1 MFQIS
6 NLKYLEILNI
16 QSLHIPE
23 KQITCIIGPSGG
35 GKSTLLKHFNKLL
48 SPTSGRIC
56 FKGDDL
62 SSLSSIPLRRRVT
75 MLGQTPTIF
84 PGNIRANLLI
94 GLEFAEKAPVDD
106 TTLKGILEAVHLDK
120 PLDGEC
126 STLSGGEKQ
135 RLALARVLLLDPEV
149 LLLDE
154 PSSALDSD
162 TELKVVADLT
172 AYIKAHGKT
181 LIMVTHSKTLAETYG
196 ENIVRL
202 EKGVVIHES

>member
-1 MFQIS
+1 MFYIS

-16 QSLHIPE
+16 QALHIPE

-48 SPTSGRIC
+48 SPTSGSIT
-56 FKGDDL
+56 FKEEDL
-62 SSLSSIPLRRRVT
+62 ATIPAVTLRRRVV

-84 PGNIRANLLI
+84 PGNIRDNLLI
-94 GLEFAEKAPVDD
+94 GLQFAEKLPVDD
-106 TTLKGILEAVHLDK
+106 VTLQMMLEAVHLDK

-126 STLSGGEKQ
+126 NTLSGGEKQ

-172 AYIKAHGKT
+172 AYIKAHDKT
-181 LIMVTHSKTLAETYG
+181 LIMVTHSKALAETYG

-202 EKGVVIHES
+202 EKGVVIHGS

>member
-1 MFQIS
+1 MFKITK
-6 NLKYLEILNI
+6 LTYEGILNI
-16 QSLHIPE
+16 TDLTIPE
-23 KQITCIIGPSGG
+23 KRITCIIGPSGG

-48 SPTSGRIC
+48 SPTTGNIY
-56 FKGDDL
+56 FKGEDL
-62 SSLSSIPLRRRVT
+62 AKISSVQLRRRVT

-84 PGNIRANLLI
+84 PGNIRDNLLI
-94 GLEFAEKAPVDD
+94 GLKFAEKPLVDD
-106 TTLKGILEAVHLDK
+106 AKLLEMLAAVHLEK
-120 PLDGEC
+120 PLEGEC
-126 STLSGGEKQ
+126 TNLSGGEKQ

-162 TELKVVADLT
+162 TELKVVQDIA
-172 AYIKAHGKT
+172 AYIKATGKT

-202 EKGVVIHES
+202 EKGVVVHGS